1 MSESPFVSTLSTAG
15 FLGLTGAGF
24 RPLQQV
30 QGTAVTSLGYQ
41 RKPRSRGVAASAGR
55 RPMVVRGGVYY
66 PRGTDTIQQFLYTG
80 TWSELDERT
89 DAYNETRRLAL
100 QRLRDAARKVGALAV
115 VDVRV
120 RRGRLGH
127 VQRSIEFTTLGT
139 AVTSDRFEPG
149 EQDPIPL
156 VSLSGTDFWKLV
168 DSGVW
173 PLGLVGGASVV
184 FVQSG
189 YRTQWAR
196 LRLSRR
202 SRPNQEY
209 EDYTNGLSSARFH
222 ASGRLRDQATKLGA
236 SGVLGITVDVTPR
249 EQRDDNL
256 MVMVEMLGTAVA
268 PLERGAPPQ
277 VAYALGLGKS

>member
-1 MSESPFVSTLSTAG
+1 M
-15 FLGLTGAGF
+15 
-24 RPLQQV
+24 
-30 QGTAVTSLGYQ
+30 
-41 RKPRSRGVAASAGR
+41 
-55 RPMVVRGGVYY
+55 
-66 PRGTDTIQQFLYTG
+66 
-80 TWSELDERT
+80 
-89 DAYNETRRLAL
+89 
-100 QRLRDAARKVGALAV
+100 RDAARKVGALAV

-120 RRGRLGH
+120 RRGRFGH
-127 VQRSIEFTTLGT
+127 VQRSIEFTALGT
-139 AVTSDRFEPG
+139 AVTSDRFEAD
-149 EQDPIPL
+149 EYDPIPL
-156 VSLSGTDFWKLV
+156 VNLGGTDFWKLV

-173 PLGLVGGASVV
+173 PLGLVGGTSVV

-256 MVMVEMLGTAVA
+256 MVMVEMLGRAVA
-268 PLERGAPPQ
+268 PLERGAPPH